1 MKYSANKL
9 IATLLA
15 SVSLASCASSPPKSV
30 ANICD
35 IFDGRRSWYNAAK
48 ESEKRWGVPV
58 AVNMA
63 IIYQESSFRARAKPE
78 RSRILW
84 ILPGPRPS
92 SAYGYAQALDE
103 TWEEY
108 EQTSGNRRASRSNF
122 SDAVDFV
129 GWYNS
134 NSNRSSQINR
144 DDARNLYY
152 AYHEGNGGYQRG
164 TYQNKQW
171 LIDAAA
177 QVQSNSSRF
186 AVQLDSCRREL
197 DKNWFQRLIS

>member
-1 MKYSANKL
+1 MKYSTNKL

-84 ILPGPRPS
+84 IFPGPRPS

-129 GWYNS
+129 GWYNF
-134 NSNRSSQINR
+134 NSNRASEINR

-186 AVQLDSCRREL
+186 SVQLDSCRREL